1 MPRNRVVRRS
11 GGFTRRSPGRLTEW
25 LARQFSTDGTVLPAS
40 SFFIDS
46 SFGAPILAKRPFT
59 ITRVVGLLSV
69 QSDQNVA
76 VELPFGALGFAVVS
90 EKASTTGVTAVPD
103 PVTEGSSDLW
113 HVYQSFAA
121 EGSASTNVGRP
132 LMQFPFD
139 SRAQR
144 KVQDGEDCVA
154 VIANASAADGLI
166 YTLNYRMLLKLS

>member
-1 MPRNRVVRRS
+1 MARNRVARRS
-11 GGFTRRSPGRLTEW
+11 FGRSAGPRRLTEW
-25 LARQFSTDGTVLPAS
+25 VARTFNVDGIVLPANT
-40 SFFIDS
+40 FAIDS
-46 SFGAPILAKRPFT
+46 LFGAPVLAKRPFT

-90 EKASTTGVTAVPD
+90 DKAATTGVTAVPD

-113 HVYQSFAA
+113 HVYQSFSA

-132 LMQFPFD
+132 LMQFPID

-144 KVQDGEDCVA
+144 KVQDGENCVA
-154 VIANASAADGLI
+154 VIANASATDGLI
-166 YTLNYRMLLKLS
+166 FTLNYRILFKLA